1 MSKEEERVL
10 VGAPCT
16 IHRTGLYPMSA
27 ACLPIRA
34 REAAAMAG
42 PAVTE
47 GANVRNGAENREEML
62 SDG

>member
-1 MSKEEERVL
+1 ML

-47 GANVRNGAENREEML
+47 GANVRNGAENREDML